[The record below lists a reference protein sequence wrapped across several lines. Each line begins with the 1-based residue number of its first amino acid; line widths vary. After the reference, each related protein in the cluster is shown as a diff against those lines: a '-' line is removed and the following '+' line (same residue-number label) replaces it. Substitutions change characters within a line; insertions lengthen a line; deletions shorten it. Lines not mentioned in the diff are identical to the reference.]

1 MYEVFWLS
9 KDLWRCSAEKTFLTC
24 GNFDDLLLS
33 NSSPLAL
40 LTSLTSLALLA
51 FLTFLAPFFNC
62 PAQNEDF
69 GLVERGPAGPQNQN
83 LPDESINIGLS
94 VDPFRPMHVIH
105 FPKAIICIYKPNQ
118 KLDGGG

>member
-1 MYEVFWLS
+1 MARIYE
-9 KDLWRCSAEKTFLTC
+9 A
-24 GNFDDLLLS
+24 LLLEEHHS
-33 NSSPLAL
+33 ALYQHQHSVLAEPRTPEIGIL
-40 LTSLTSLALLA
+40 NPG
-51 FLTFLAPFFNC
+51 FVDQAPFFNC
-62 PAQNEDF
+62 PGLNEDF
-69 GLVERGPAGPQNQN
+69 GLVERGPAGPQKGD

>member
-1 MYEVFWLS
+1 ME
-9 KDLWRCSAEKTFLTC
+9 SAVAKQ
-24 GNFDDLLLS
+24 
-33 NSSPLAL
+33 
-40 LTSLTSLALLA
+40 
-51 FLTFLAPFFNC
+51 APFFNC

-69 GLVERGPAGPQNQN
+69 GLIERGPAGPQKGD